1 MLLSIEDDLSW
12 ETFNH
17 VINILPDF
25 VILSFRPEKSKNEG
39 GIDKFLF
46 FNLGFYLFGVTSYK

>member
-1 MLLSIEDDLSW
+1 MLFSIEDDLSW

-25 VILSFRPEKSKNEG
+25 GILSFGPEKSKNEG

-46 FNLGFYLFGVTSYK
+46 FNVRFYLFGVTS